1 MGQGFQSSGSRCN
14 KDLPLARPMSV
25 RLWPSATS
33 LFQAST
39 RRSTMAFSCPAACAS
54 ISVPRHLPTVDSCRG
69 SRGKRHSRC
78 QTGDD
83 TRHNRGVH
91 GVLTDNHASIRTAR
105 GDRTET
111 ERKQPYRPPSM
122 GTGRTATA
130 TAVPRKGI
138 RPVRARHPV
147 AAEAGNT
154 QQQQHRS
161 PPHARSPTT
170 SGLNFESTAPAGRPM
185 LFCCGSPRF
194 KSSLVPCV
202 FG

>member
-1 MGQGFQSSGSRCN
+1 
-14 KDLPLARPMSV
+14 MSV

-33 LFQAST
+33 LLQASI
-39 RRSTMAFSCPAACAS
+39 RSSTIAFSCPAACAS

-91 GVLTDNHASIRTAR
+91 GVLTDNHASIISTRHGETASRRNGNSRTGPVYGNRPHRNRRAAE
-105 GDRTET
+105 GN
-111 ERKQPYRPPSM
+111 PPSP
-122 GTGRTATA
+122 GTASGGRGS
-130 TAVPRKGI
+130 R
-138 RPVRARHPV
+138 
-147 AAEAGNT
+147 

-185 LFCCGSPRF
+185 LFCCGSLRF
-194 KSSLVPCV
+194 KSSLVPCYFWISKFSSFFSSSV
-202 FG
+202 TTDL